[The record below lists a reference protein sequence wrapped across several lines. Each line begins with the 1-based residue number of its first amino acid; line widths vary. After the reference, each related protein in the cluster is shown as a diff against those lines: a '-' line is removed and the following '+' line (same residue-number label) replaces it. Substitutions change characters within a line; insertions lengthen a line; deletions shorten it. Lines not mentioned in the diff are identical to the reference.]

1 MRFILGAALKK
12 IAIGFSRRPGS
23 QENQFAIYDSR
34 MALLFSSPSSPIIAT
49 SFAGLISQ
57 VTTGHCRSKAKPN
70 MTPLSGCAFSANA
83 PVALFKRAQGAL
95 HNV

>member
-12 IAIGFSRRPGS
+12 IAMRFSCCPGL
-23 QENQFAIYDSR
+23 QENQFEIYDSR
-34 MALLFSSPSSPIIAT
+34 MALLPCPPSSGIIVT
-49 SFAGLISQ
+49 SFAGLTSQ
-57 VTTGHCRSKAKPN
+57 ATTRRSRSKAKPN
-70 MTPLSGCAFSANA
+70 MTPLSSCAYSANA